1 MRPLFEA
8 AHTPL
13 METTEIQVDGYEKVL
28 RCRDSGSGLHALIA
42 VHDTTLG
49 PALGGMRMLPYSS
62 EDEALFDV
70 LRLAEGMTYK
80 SACAETGLGGG
91 KSVIIGDPKTLKK
104 PDLLK
109 AMGRFVQL
117 LDGRYITAEDMNI
130 GVADLEIVR
139 TETKWVTGLS
149 RETGSS
155 GNPSPYTAHGV
166 LVGLHALAQEVWGS
180 PELRGKHVLIQGVG
194 AVGGRLAQLL
204 KELGARITICDINEG
219 KVEEQKRT
227 LGYESVADARHLD
240 VACDIYAPCARGA
253 GLNEQTI
260 PRLKCK
266 AVGGAANNQL
276 LDWTNREG
284 RTVSAAQALKERGIL
299 YAPDFVINA
308 GGIINVAVELFPGGY
323 REAVSLKKIEN
334 IAVNLR
340 KVFEIARQDGVTT
353 HDAALRLARQRLDA
367 GKRAQRA

>member
-1 MRPLFEA
+1 
-8 AHTPL
+8 

-28 RCRDSGSGLHALIA
+28 RCRDRGSGLHALIA

-80 SACAETGLGGG
+80 SACAETRLGGG

-109 AMGRFVQL
+109 AMGRFVEL
-117 LDGRYITAEDMNI
+117 LDGKYITAEDMNI
-130 GVADLEIVR
+130 GIADLEVVR
-139 TETKWVTGLS
+139 TQTKWVTGLS
-149 RETGSS
+149 REIGSS

-166 LVGLHALAQEVWGS
+166 LVGLHAVAEEVWKS
-180 PELRGKHVLIQGVG
+180 PELKGKHVLIQGVG
-194 AVGGRLAQLL
+194 AVGGRLAELL
-204 KELGARITICDINEG
+204 KEQGARLTICDINET
-219 KVEEQKRT
+219 KVEELKKKH
-227 LGYESVADARHLD
+227 GYETVSDAKHLE

-253 GLNEQTI
+253 GLNDQTI
-260 PRLKCK
+260 PKLKCK
-266 AVGGAANNQL
+266 AIGGAANNQL
-276 LDWTNREG
+276 LELRH
-284 RTVSAAQALKERGIL
+284 AKALQQRGIL

-323 REAVSLKKIEN
+323 KEAAALKMIEN
-334 IAVNLR
+334 IAINLR
-340 KVFEIARQDGVTT
+340 QVFEIARKDGVTT
-353 HDAALRLARQRLDA
+353 HDAALRLARRRLDA
-367 GKRAQRA
+367 GKRAKKS